1 MTTSTP
7 APTSGSD
14 TDMAAHLP
22 VLLLGL
28 RWLYDTE
35 QPDSAIVRFDGQA
48 AVSAGGRTLR
58 FIPHGRMGFATIAV
72 ENSDPTAHA
81 EPLPAGE
88 VTALAE
94 VLDELDV
101 PVQHTWTEF
110 PGARGYLALRRPA
123 HPTLCA
129 AVARYEQGCPTHR
142 QLHWCTCGW
151 YAAGDRA
158 LIGLIQLQ
166 QQVSLWAESTPTLAG
181 PWPTHLDPEGC
192 LSQIAATARTRKL
205 VSGPVPLQV

>member
-7 APTSGSD
+7 TPTSKSD
-14 TDMAAHLP
+14 TDVSAHLP

-35 QPDSAIVRFDGQA
+35 QPDTAIVRCDGQA
-48 AVSAGGRTLR
+48 AASAGGRTLR
-58 FIPHGRMGFATIAV
+58 FIPRGRVGFATIAI
-72 ENSDPTAHA
+72 ESTAPAVKA
-81 EPLPAGE
+81 EPLQAGE
-88 VTALAE
+88 LAALAE
-94 VLDELDV
+94 LLDELDV
-101 PVQHTWTEF
+101 AVQHTWTEF
-110 PGARGYLALRRPA
+110 PGISGYLALRRPA
-123 HPTLCA
+123 HPTLGA

-151 YAAGDRA
+151 YTAGANA
-158 LIGLIQLQ
+158 LIGLAQLH

-181 PWPTHLDPEGC
+181 PWPTHVDPEGC
-192 LSQIAATARTRKL
+192 LSQIAATARSRKL